1 MITHLVFE
9 PEPGYLRVI
18 IRGEYPSK
26 SRRDV
31 LSAVHAKMTEL
42 SYARV
47 LADCR
52 GLDAPKTE
60 MDRFNLGVAIAEMV
74 ADRYRIAVVSK
85 PEQINRFMENAAVNR
100 GARLVVTSDEKD
112 AIAWLVE
119 QEG

>member
-1 MITHLVFE
+1 MDTHLVFE

-18 IRGEYPSK
+18 VRGEYPSK
-26 SRRDV
+26 KRHEV
-31 LSAVHAKMTEL
+31 LSTIHAKMTEL
-42 SYARV
+42 SYNRV
-47 LADCR
+47 FADCR

-74 ADRYRIAVVSK
+74 ANRYRIAVVSK

-100 GARLVVTSDEKD
+100 GARLVVMSDEND

-119 QEG
+119 QEA